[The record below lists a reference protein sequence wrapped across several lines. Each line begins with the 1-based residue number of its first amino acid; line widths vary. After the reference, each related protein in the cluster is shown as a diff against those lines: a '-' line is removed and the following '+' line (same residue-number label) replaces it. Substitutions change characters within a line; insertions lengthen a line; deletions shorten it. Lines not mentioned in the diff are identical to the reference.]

1 MLNLELVRESYNQA
15 RSLCKKRIVV
25 CAGTGCIA
33 NGSLKVF
40 ESLKN
45 SIALR
50 GLDITVS
57 LKSED
62 QNNLKEHDVYMI
74 GSGCQGFCQV
84 GPLVTIEPA
93 GIMYGHVKPEDAEE
107 IVEKSI
113 LKDDPIE
120 RLLYHDPVSGKA
132 YKGTA
137 EIPFYTRQSRT
148 GLKDC
153 GHVDPENI
161 SEYIAHGGYFA
172 AVMLI

>member
-1 MLNLELVRESYNQA
+1 MPNLEMIRDAYDSA
-15 RSLCKKRIVV
+15 RQRCKKRVVV

-33 NGSLKVF
+33 GGSLKVF

-45 SIALR
+45 AVALR

-57 LKSED
+57 LKSD
-62 QNNLKEHDVYMI
+62 DNSDPKDHDVYMI

-113 LKDDPIE
+113 IKDDLIT
-120 RLLYHDPVSGKA
+120 RLLYHDP
-132 YKGTA
+132 
-137 EIPFYTRQSRT
+137 
-148 GLKDC
+148 
-153 GHVDPENI
+153 
-161 SEYIAHGGYFA
+161 
-172 AVMLI
+172 